1 MAVQQPVQP
10 ALPETPPMTL
20 RLNAWY
26 RAARPRSLTATY
38 IPLAL
43 AGVIALDDGRFD
55 LLRFVLALIGAL
67 ALQIG
72 ANLVNEYFDHV
83 RGTDAEKQAG
93 MGMVIKNAVLTPRM
107 VLYGAIATVTV
118 GVVIGLILTI
128 ATGPLVLW
136 IGIGGVLVVILYTA
150 GPLPLSYIGLGE
162 IAVFVF
168 MGPLLVLGAYYVT
181 AQQVSWTPVLAA
193 LPIAFLVAAIL
204 HANNVRD
211 LEADRAVHKRT
222 MAVLFGRRF
231 ARAEYFFW
239 LGGAYLSLIVLV
251 AAGQMP
257 WLTLSALG
265 TLQEA
270 RHLIQLTLRSE
281 DTPTLHMVQGRTAQ
295 LHRDFGIL
303 IIIGWLATLLIK
315 AALQAFR

>member
-1 MAVQQPVQP
+1 
-10 ALPETPPMTL
+10 
-20 RLNAWY
+20 
-26 RAARPRSLTATY
+26 
-38 IPLAL
+38 
-43 AGVIALDDGRFD
+43 
-55 LLRFVLALIGAL
+55 
-67 ALQIG
+67 LQIG
-72 ANLVNEYFDHV
+72 ANLVNEYFDYM
-83 RGTDAEKQAG
+83 RGADAEKQAG
-93 MGMVIKNAVLTPRM
+93 MGMVIKNAALTPRM
-107 VLYGAIATVTV
+107 VLYGAIATVGV

-128 ATGPLVLW
+128 ATGPVVLW
-136 IGIGGVLVVILYTA
+136 IGLGGVLVVILYTA

-168 MGPLLVLGAYYVT
+168 MGPLLALGAYYVT
-181 AQQVSWTPVLAA
+181 ARQVSMTPVLAA

-211 LEADRAVHKRT
+211 MEADRAAHKRT
-222 MAVLFGRRF
+222 LAVLFGRGF

-257 WLTLSALG
+257 WLTLAALG
-265 TLQEA
+265 TLQES
-270 RHLIQLTLRSE
+270 RYLIQLALRSE

-303 IIIGWLATLLIK
+303 LIIGWLVTLLIK
-315 AALQAFR
+315 AAFQMLR